1 MRSMSAR
8 ARSRPVT
15 RPAALRRIHR
25 LKLVTALLWM
35 AVLSVGMVLFG
46 LVVAAA
52 DAGYERDRVDTLL
65 RRQVVAGRDAVRDGG
80 GLDGTLTGGY
90 PQLYVVEIDVDR
102 TSRGRAKVLERPHT
116 PFWPAV
122 EPSVVAAALD
132 AVDGPGAPRSTVAS
146 AERIP
151 PAGRTEQLR
160 ILSWAVPGPRPE
172 VVVVGVANVAS
183 GETSHARLVALMWWS
198 GAAVLLAGVTVA
210 IVAARGRFWLVD
222 RALERHEQFLHDTA
236 HELRAPITAL
246 RAIVGG
252 GLSGDEPPRAVLEQA
267 MRVIHGADEV
277 IHDLMTL
284 TRIETGR
291 APLDAERIRLD
302 LLVEVLA
309 SQRADDPPVVL
320 WTRATVVSANSELVR
335 RAVGNLI
342 DNAVRHGRIEDT
354 AAEVTVDVGEGRVTV
369 SDRGPGVAPQLL
381 PHVLERITTGRRRT
395 GSGLGLAIA
404 GWVARIHGGQ
414 LTATN
419 RDGRGAEF
427 TLQLPE

>member
-1 MRSMSAR
+1 MSAR
-8 ARSRPVT
+8 ARSRPIT
-15 RPAALRRIHR
+15 RPAGLRRIRR
-25 LKLVTALLWM
+25 LKLLTALLLM
-35 AVLSVGMVLFG
+35 AALSVGMVLFG
-46 LVVAAA
+46 VVVAAA
-52 DAGYERDRVDTLL
+52 DAGYERDRVETLL
-65 RRQVVAGRDAVRDGG
+65 RRQVVAGRDAVSRRG
-80 GLDGTLTGGY
+80 GLDAMLTGGY
-90 PQLYVVEIDVDR
+90 PQLYVVDVDVDS
-102 TSRGRAKVLERPHT
+102 TAGAHVMARPHT

-132 AVDGPGAPRSTVAS
+132 AVDGSGAPWTTVAS
-146 AERIP
+146 AVRIP
-151 PAGRTEQLR
+151 PSGRAEQLR
-160 ILSWAVPGPRPE
+160 ILSWPVAGPRSD

-183 GETSHARLVALMWWS
+183 GETSHARLVDLMWWS
-198 GAAVLLAGVTVA
+198 GAVVLLVGVALAV
-210 IVAARGRFWLVD
+210 VAAQGRFWLVD

-236 HELRAPITAL
+236 HELRAPVARL

-252 GLSGDEPPRAVLEQA
+252 GLAGDEPPRAALERA
-267 MRVIHGADEV
+267 MRVIVGADEV

-309 SQRADDPPVVL
+309 SQRADDPPVSL

-354 AAEVTVDVGEGRVTV
+354 SAEVVVEVGDGRVTV

-381 PHVLERITTGRRRT
+381 PLVMERITTGRRRT

-427 TLQLPE
+427 TLHLPE